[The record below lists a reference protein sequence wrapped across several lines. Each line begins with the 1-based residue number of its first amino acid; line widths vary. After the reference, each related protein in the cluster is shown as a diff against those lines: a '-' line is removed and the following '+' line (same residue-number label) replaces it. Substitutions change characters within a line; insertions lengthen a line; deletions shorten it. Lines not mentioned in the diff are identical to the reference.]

1 MNTQDTIISLSLHAV
16 GGGDDDGGVAGEQGG
31 AAAVPALVTP
41 EHRHV
46 PRDLALPRLT
56 P

>member
-1 MNTQDTIISLSLHAV
+1 MALCVSLDAV
-16 GGGDDDGGVAGEQGG
+16 GGCQDDGGVAGEQGG